1 VSLLGQH
8 VAWRTAKPPSR
19 NASQNLDPLRK
30 LQSASLD
37 AAMSEG
43 TDRRF
48 GIPRMSEAVRDLLDA
63 ELLEVGRP
71 RLLDKTRMRFDK
83 VRQRYVLL
91 LPERAVLL
99 SETAAEILQ
108 LCDGTQTVAGLIG
121 VLQSKYPGAEL
132 RADVVEFLGQ
142 AVQKGWVEWIL
153 PP

>member
-1 VSLLGQH
+1 ML
-8 VAWRTAKPPSR
+8 K
-19 NASQNLDPLRK
+19 
-30 LQSASLD
+30 
-37 AAMSEG
+37 
-43 TDRRF
+43 
-48 GIPRMSEAVRDLLDA
+48 A

-71 RLLDKTRMRFDK
+71 RLRGKAKIRFDK

-108 LCDGTQTVAGLIG
+108 LCDGTQTAAGLIG
-121 VLQSKYPGAEL
+121 MLESKYPGAEL
-132 RADVVEFLGQ
+132 RADVAEFLGQ

>member
-1 VSLLGQH
+1 ML
-8 VAWRTAKPPSR
+8 K
-19 NASQNLDPLRK
+19 
-30 LQSASLD
+30 
-37 AAMSEG
+37 
-43 TDRRF
+43 
-48 GIPRMSEAVRDLLDA
+48 A

-71 RLLDKTRMRFDK
+71 RLRGKAKIRFDK

-108 LCDGTQTVAGLIG
+108 LCDGTQTAAGLIG
-121 VLQSKYPGAEL
+121 MLESKYPGAEL

>member
-1 VSLLGQH
+1 
-8 VAWRTAKPPSR
+8 
-19 NASQNLDPLRK
+19 
-30 LQSASLD
+30 
-37 AAMSEG
+37 M
-43 TDRRF
+43 
-48 GIPRMSEAVRDLLDA
+48 LDA